1 MYSTKANNVPFDW
14 YGDGEGGSRIN
25 RLEKD
30 IRCITG
36 LVRTAALM
44 GKRPSQSP
52 TVINTK

>member
-14 YGDGEGGSRIN
+14 YGGGGSRIN